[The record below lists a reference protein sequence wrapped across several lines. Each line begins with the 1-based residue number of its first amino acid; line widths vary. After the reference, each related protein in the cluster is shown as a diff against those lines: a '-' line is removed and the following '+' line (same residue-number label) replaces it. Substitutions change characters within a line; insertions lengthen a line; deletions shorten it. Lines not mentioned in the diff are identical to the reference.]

1 MLDLRNLASLAIVF
15 FLLVQTG
22 CTPAV
27 QTTPMTIDKVRY
39 DPAVA
44 RFPASVGVYF
54 PDDFFDNN
62 FYHTTAD
69 DYQRTFH
76 NNPADATRQALEL
89 AFSKTFA
96 GVRYLD
102 TLQQGFD
109 EDDLAFVIVPNIVAM
124 PSHLDQQ
131 IIAVGVVYQFEF
143 FVEGK
148 HLHSWQVAGLDFVK
162 QPVGKSSPGPGN
174 FANELDLTRSISA
187 EQFDAVA
194 KGAVW
199 DATSVLLA
207 QFDQQLPLMARLP
220 GAAVV
225 EKAAGELSPDAG
237 EPVTL
242 AMLGSD
248 YDQDQKPAKKR
259 LERCMLEEIEDNEL
273 SLKPMLLGDLRN
285 QLYPWLSRSNYPKG
299 LHELESIVREPA
311 ARERL
316 RELGVHYLLLWD
328 GETIRTPFTGP
339 FYVTTFGTIGYESS
353 DKTSTIRADLLA
365 VEDGSV
371 VTSFESS
378 REGTDTLLGLV
389 LLPVPIP
396 EDTEGAVCEEITR
409 QIDGFLQTVHVA
421 NQITAENQVQ
431 E

>member
-44 RFPASVGVYF
+44 RFPASVGVYY

-89 AFSKTFA
+89 AFRKTFA
-96 GVRYLD
+96 EVRYLD
-102 TLQQGFD
+102 TLQQGFA
-109 EDDLAFVIVPNIVAM
+109 EDDLAFVIVPSIVAM

-148 HLHSWQVAGLDFVK
+148 HLYSWQVAGLDFVK

-174 FANELDLTRSISA
+174 FANELGVTRSISA
-187 EQFDAVA
+187 AQFDAVA

-207 QFDQQLPLMARLP
+207 QFDQQLPLMGRLP
-220 GAAVV
+220 GAVV
-225 EKAAGELSPDAG
+225 MEKAARQPSPDTD

-242 AMLGSD
+242 AMIGSD
-248 YDQDQKPAKKR
+248 YDQDQEPAKKR

-285 QLYPWLSRSNYPKG
+285 QLYPWLSRSNYPNG

-311 ARERL
+311 VRERL
-316 RELGVHYLLLWD
+316 RELGVYYVLLWD
-328 GETIRTPFTGP
+328 GETIQTPFSGP

-365 VEDGSV
+365 VEDGRV

-421 NQITAENQVQ
+421 NQITAENLV
-431 E
+431 EK

>member
-89 AFSKTFA
+89 AFRKTFA
-96 GVRYLD
+96 EVRYLD
-102 TLQQGFD
+102 TLQQGFA
-109 EDDLAFVIVPNIVAM
+109 EDDLAFVIVPSIVAM

-148 HLHSWQVAGLDFVK
+148 HLYSWQVAGLDFVK
-162 QPVGKSSPGPGN
+162 KPVGKSSPGPGN
-174 FANELDLTRSISA
+174 FANELGVTRSISA
-187 EQFDAVA
+187 AQFDAVA

-207 QFDQQLPLMARLP
+207 QFDQQLPLMGRLP
-220 GAAVV
+220 GAVV
-225 EKAAGELSPDAG
+225 MEKAARQPSPDTD

-242 AMLGSD
+242 AMIGSD
-248 YDQDQKPAKKR
+248 YDQDQEPAKKR
-259 LERCMLEEIEDNEL
+259 LERCMLKEIEDNEL

-285 QLYPWLSRSNYPKG
+285 QLYPWLSRSNYPNG

-311 ARERL
+311 VRERL
-316 RELGVHYLLLWD
+316 RELGVYYVLLWD
-328 GETIRTPFTGP
+328 GETIQTPFSGP

-365 VEDGSV
+365 VEDGRV

>member
-62 FYHTTAD
+62 FYHTTAE

-102 TLQQGFD
+102 TLQQGFA

-162 QPVGKSSPGPGN
+162 KPVGKSSPGPGN

-225 EKAAGELSPDAG
+225 EKAARQPSPDVG
-237 EPVTL
+237 EPVSL
-242 AMLGSD
+242 AMIGSD
-248 YDQDQKPAKKR
+248 YDQDQEPAKKR
-259 LERCMLEEIEDNEL
+259 LERCMLEQIEDNEL
-273 SLKPMLLGDLRN
+273 SLKPMLPGDLRD

-299 LHELESIVREPA
+299 LHQLESIVRQPA
-311 ARERL
+311 VRERL
-316 RELGVHYLLLWD
+316 RELGIHYVLSWD
-328 GETIRTPFTGP
+328 GETVQSQFTGP
-339 FYVTTFGTIGYESS
+339 FYVTAYGMIGYESA
-353 DKTSTIRADLLA
+353 DKVSTIRADLLA
-365 VEDGSV
+365 VEDGRI
-371 VTSFESS
+371 VTSFEST
-378 REGTDTLLGLV
+378 REGTDTVLGLV
-389 LLPVPIP
+389 LVPVPIT

-409 QIDGFLQTVHVA
+409 QIDGFLQTVRAA
-421 NQITAENQVQ
+421 NQITVGNLTQ

>member
-89 AFSKTFA
+89 AFRKTFA
-96 GVRYLD
+96 EVRYLD
-102 TLQQGFD
+102 TLQQGFA
-109 EDDLAFVIVPNIVAM
+109 EDDLAFVIVPSIVAM

-174 FANELDLTRSISA
+174 FANELGVTRSISA
-187 EQFDAVA
+187 AQFDAVA

-207 QFDQQLPLMARLP
+207 QFDQQLPLMGRLP
-220 GAAVV
+220 GAVV
-225 EKAAGELSPDAG
+225 MEKAARQPSPDTE

-242 AMLGSD
+242 AMIGSD
-248 YDQDQKPAKKR
+248 YDQDQEPAKKR

-273 SLKPMLLGDLRN
+273 SRKPFLLGDLRN
-285 QLYPWLSRSNYPKG
+285 QLYPWLSRSNYPNG

-311 ARERL
+311 VRERL
-316 RELGVHYLLLWD
+316 RELGVYYVLLWD
-328 GETIRTPFTGP
+328 GETIQTPFSGP

-365 VEDGSV
+365 VEDGRV

-409 QIDGFLQTVHVA
+409 QIDGFLQTVHIA
-421 NQITAENQVQ
+421 NQITAENLV
-431 E
+431 EK

>member
-1 MLDLRNLASLAIVF
+1 
-15 FLLVQTG
+15 
-22 CTPAV
+22 
-27 QTTPMTIDKVRY
+27 
-39 DPAVA
+39 
-44 RFPASVGVYF
+44 
-54 PDDFFDNN
+54 
-62 FYHTTAD
+62 
-69 DYQRTFH
+69 
-76 NNPADATRQALEL
+76 
-89 AFSKTFA
+89 
-96 GVRYLD
+96 
-102 TLQQGFD
+102 
-109 EDDLAFVIVPNIVAM
+109 
-124 PSHLDQQ
+124 
-131 IIAVGVVYQFEF
+131 
-143 FVEGK
+143 
-148 HLHSWQVAGLDFVK
+148 
-162 QPVGKSSPGPGN
+162 
-174 FANELDLTRSISA
+174 
-187 EQFDAVA
+187 
-194 KGAVW
+194 
-199 DATSVLLA
+199 
-207 QFDQQLPLMARLP
+207 
-220 GAAVV
+220 
-225 EKAAGELSPDAG
+225 
-237 EPVTL
+237 
-242 AMLGSD
+242 
-248 YDQDQKPAKKR
+248 
-259 LERCMLEEIEDNEL
+259 MLEEIEDNEL

-328 GETIRTPFTGP
+328 GETIRAPFTGP

-365 VEDGSV
+365 VEDGRV